1 MIVTIDG
8 PAGGGKSTVARGLA
22 ERLNLPYLDTGAM
35 YRAVAYQ
42 AIAEGADQADD
53 SELLAV
59 ARRIDI
65 SLDCH
70 SAKTLVR
77 VDGCD
82 VSEAIRTLEV
92 SRATV
97 AVARIQPIRDLL
109 VEKQRAV
116 GASLGSF
123 VTEGRDQG
131 SVVFPSADVTF
142 VLEATPQCRAR
153 RRRDELQAGGHVV
166 PFEDV
171 LADIER
177 RDAGDVVR
185 WASLLEGAAAIRVD
199 TTNMT
204 IDQVVNVL
212 AQHVHQRTGRT

>member
-1 MIVTIDG
+1 T
-8 PAGGGKSTVARGLA
+8 
-22 ERLNLPYLDTGAM
+22 
-35 YRAVAYQ
+35 
-42 AIAEGADQADD
+42 DD

-59 ARRIDI
+59 ARGIDI
-65 SLDCH
+65 SLDCR
-70 SAKTLVR
+70 SAHTVVR

-82 VSEAIRTLEV
+82 VSEAIRTLGV

-97 AVARIQPIRDLL
+97 AVARVQPIRDLL

-131 SVVFPSADVTF
+131 SVVFPGADVKF

-153 RRRDELQAGGHVV
+153 RRCDELQADGRSESY
-166 PFEDV
+166 EDV
-171 LADIER
+171 LADIEC
-177 RDAGDVVR
+177 RDANDVVR
-185 WASLLEGAAAIRVD
+185 WASLLEGDAAIRVD

-212 AQHVHQRTGRT
+212 AGYVHQRCGQTG